1 MKRQLL
7 LVLMV
12 IVLAAARFAPSGTI
26 TGTVKEVSGSPVTAA
41 AVLVRGTTFGAITDA
56 QGRYTIRN
64 VPAGIHTVEA
74 SRIGFASAT
83 QSVTVTDGGSATAD
97 FSLTPSAVEL
107 AGLVVMSASRR
118 AEKVTDAPATVD
130 VITQQTIAE
139 FPASVAELAARQ
151 IGVDYVRAGV
161 AGPGL
166 NIRGFN
172 SAFNPKNL
180 QMNDGRLSTLV
191 ATGLPF
197 GLLSTTVKDDIE
209 RVEIVL
215 GPTAALYGPN
225 AHNGLVN
232 TLSRDPRTSEG
243 TTLAIGGGNQK
254 VVNGRFRH
262 ANAVGEK
269 FAYKLAAEYY
279 GGTDYNFVDTVYIGA
294 GTAALPQTELELDR
308 DFKSIHGEASA
319 YYAVKPGSDIILTY
333 GGNQS
338 SFLGPTNAGRNQI
351 KDWRIHVVQA
361 RWASPRL
368 FAQIYHTWSNT
379 DSTYAIN
386 QRTQNYFTFKAAGF
400 SEEVARQ
407 RSFLEQWSGTQA
419 AGRALPRGALFI
431 DDSRRLNGEVQFN
444 DTWAGF
450 KVTVGAQGQRD
461 MAGSRGTYLIQQ
473 QSGATTSC
481 NYTAGSQPDCE
492 VIQLDQWGVY
502 GQVDRPITSKLR
514 FVVAARGDD
523 HELYGFNFIPK
534 GGLLYSIGQGTW
546 RATYGKGIAAPTILN
561 LSARIFGGLVLGN
574 GEGFT
579 MSDGTTIA
587 PLEVETVQTYET
599 GWKGVIGQHLYIDAG
614 GYYNKSKN
622 FLSPLIQIAPRGL
635 TGGPK
640 ITQRGAEPIANFQG
654 GVVGPG
660 DFVLSYV
667 NFGHVDT
674 YGADVGVTY
683 YFNNEISLAGT
694 YSFFDFTLDTKDLKN
709 DADRNGTVTET
720 DLPINTPKHKA
731 TLALNASTKTFFG
744 SIFGR
749 WVQDYDF
756 FSGINVAAKTH
767 PGLVYGGSPVV
778 EGARVGRD
786 FNEGPLG
793 GTNVDLTLGYRV
805 RPGIS
810 IAGHVTNVFDS
821 KVREFVASP
830 ATKRL
835 FSTELRVT
843 F

>member
-1 MKRQLL
+1 
-7 LVLMV
+7 
-12 IVLAAARFAPSGTI
+12 
-26 TGTVKEVSGSPVTAA
+26 
-41 AVLVRGTTFGAITDA
+41 
-56 QGRYTIRN
+56 
-64 VPAGIHTVEA
+64 VEA
-74 SRIGFASAT
+74 STIGFASAT

-97 FSLTPSAVEL
+97 FSLMASAVQLRE
-107 AGLVVMSASRR
+107 LVVMSASRR

-130 VITQQTIAE
+130 VITQRTIE
-139 FPASVAELAARQ
+139 EYPSNIGELAARQ
-151 IGVDYVRAGV
+151 LGVDYVRAGV
-161 AGPGL
+161 AGPAL

-180 QMNDGRLSTLV
+180 QMNDGRLSTLI

-232 TLSRDPRTSEG
+232 TLSRDPRNSQG
-243 TTLAIGGGNQK
+243 TTLALAGGNQS
-254 VVNGRFRH
+254 VINGRLRH
-262 ANAVGEK
+262 AKVLNDK
-269 FAYKLAAEYY
+269 FAYKVAGEYFA
-279 GGTDYNFVDTVYIGA
+279 GTDYNFMDTVYIGS
-294 GTAALPQTELELDR
+294 GTAANPQPEIELDR

-319 YYAVKPGSDIILTY
+319 YWTVQPGSDLIVTY
-333 GGNQS
+333 GGSQS

-351 KDWRIHVVQA
+351 KDWQIHLAQV

-368 FAQIYHTWSNT
+368 FAQVYHTWSST

-386 QRTQNYFTFKAAGF
+386 QRTQNYFTFKSAGF
-400 SEEVARQ
+400 ADDVARK
-407 RSFLEQWSGTQA
+407 RSFLEQWSGPQA
-419 AGRALPRGALFI
+419 TGRALPRGALFI
-431 DDSRRLNGEVQFN
+431 DDSRRLNAELQFN

-450 KVTVGAQGQRD
+450 RVTAGAQGQRD
-461 MAGSRGTYLIQQ
+461 VANSKGTYLIQQ
-473 QSGATTSC
+473 SGNTSC
-481 NYTAGSQPDCE
+481 NYTAGSEPDCDAIE
-492 VIQLDQWGVY
+492 LDQWGAY
-502 GQVDRPITSKLR
+502 AQVERQITSKLR

-534 GGLLYSIGQGTW
+534 GGLLYSLGSGTW
-546 RATYGKGIAAPTILN
+546 RVTYGKGIAAPTILN

-579 MSDGTTIA
+579 LSDGSTFD
-587 PLEVETVQTYET
+587 PLVVETIQTFET
-599 GWKGVIGQHLYIDAG
+599 GWKGVLGGKFYLDAG
-614 GYYNKSKN
+614 GYYNMSKN

-640 ITQRGAEPIANFQG
+640 VTQRGSEPIGNFQG
-654 GVVGPG
+654 GVLSPG
-660 DFVLSYV
+660 DFLLTYV
-667 NFGHVDT
+667 NFGQVDT
-674 YGADVGVTY
+674 YGADVGLSY

-694 YSFFDFTLDTKDLKN
+694 YSFFDFSLDKSDPKN
-709 DADRNGTVTET
+709 DGDRNGTVTET

-731 TLALNASTKTFFG
+731 TLGLNASAEKWFG

-756 FSGINVAAKTH
+756 FSGINVAAKTT

-793 GTNVDLTLGYRV
+793 GTNVDLTAGYRV
-805 RPGIS
+805 RPNVS

-821 KVREFVASP
+821 NVREFVAAP

-835 FSTELRVT
+835 FSTEVRVT